1 VAFDEKAFFIEKPES
16 RPAKYP
22 CPRCKRTNEYSI
34 RWMRRTKRKDRQPQG
49 GEDRAKFD
57 KLRDHLLRLDD
68 EVTCKSCG
76 KKFEVPS
83 HHSLLFTDQLEGLP
97 KDEEADDTAAE
108 APPEQPI
115 DRAKLP
121 ARFTRPTKAIA
132 SASPTSASPA
142 SRSSTPRRT
151 SAPGPWALRV
161 TSTAAPWRRRS
172 TRRWAPC
179 AG

>member
-1 VAFDEKAFFIEKPES
+1 MAFDEKAFFIEKPEN

-22 CPRCKRTNEYSI
+22 CPRCKRVNEYSI
-34 RWMRRTKRKDRQPQG
+34 RWMRRTKRKDRQPQ

-83 HHSLLFTDQLEGLP
+83 HQSMMFTDQLEGLP
-97 KDEEADDTAAE
+97 KDDQDADQLEAEQPPAA
-108 APPEQPI
+108 PI

-121 ARFTRPTKAIA
+121 ARFTRPTK
-132 SASPTSASPA
+132 
-142 SRSSTPRRT
+142 
-151 SAPGPWALRV
+151 G
-161 TSTAAPWRRRS
+161 WRD
-172 TRRWAPC
+172 
-179 AG
+179 

>member
-1 VAFDEKAFFIEKPES
+1 MAFDEKAYFSEKPEN

-22 CPRCKRTNEYSI
+22 CPRCKRVNEYSI

-68 EVTCKSCG
+68 EVTCKTCG

-121 ARFTRPTKAIA
+121 ARFTRPTK
-132 SASPTSASPA
+132 
-142 SRSSTPRRT
+142 
-151 SAPGPWALRV
+151 G
-161 TSTAAPWRRRS
+161 WR
-172 TRRWAPC
+172 
-179 AG
+179 G

>member
-1 VAFDEKAFFIEKPES
+1 LNEYNRGVSFDEKAFFQEKPEN

-22 CPRCKRTNEYSI
+22 CPRCKRVNEYSI

-49 GEDRAKFD
+49 AEDRAKYD

-83 HHSLLFTDQLEGLP
+83 HQSMMFTDQLEGLP
-97 KDEEADDTAAE
+97 KDDQDAEQLEAE
-108 APPEQPI
+108 QPPEAPI

-121 ARFTRPTKAIA
+121 ARFTRPTK
-132 SASPTSASPA
+132 
-142 SRSSTPRRT
+142 
-151 SAPGPWALRV
+151 G
-161 TSTAAPWRRRS
+161 WR
-172 TRRWAPC
+172 
-179 AG
+179 G